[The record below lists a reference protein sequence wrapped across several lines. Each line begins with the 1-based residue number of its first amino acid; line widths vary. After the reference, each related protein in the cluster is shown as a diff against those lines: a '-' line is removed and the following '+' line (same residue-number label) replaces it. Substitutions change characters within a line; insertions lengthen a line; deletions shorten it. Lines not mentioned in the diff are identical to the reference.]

1 MTKRVIAYVRVS
13 TEGQVKDGYGLEAQE
28 RDIRVYCAKNDM
40 ELMKVYREEG
50 VSGAKEDR
58 PVFNKILYGEA
69 QNPPVEG
76 IVVAK
81 NDRVARDINI
91 YYYYKMLLKKKEIEL
106 ISVAEDFG
114 EFGVMARFLEAFT
127 MCVAEMERDNIK
139 KRTSAGRSMKIGRG
153 GFAGGRVPYGY
164 DNVDKEL
171 RVNEEEAKVVREI
184 FELRGKGWKLR
195 EIAELM
201 NLRGIKS
208 KSGKEFTIVTVQN
221 VLKNEFI
228 YRGKLKYDKNVYE
241 GVHEAIL

>member
-228 YRGKLKYDKNVYE
+228 YRGKLKYDKSVYE

>member
-1 MTKRVIAYVRVS
+1 MTKRVIAYVSVS

-91 YYYYKMLLKKKEIEL
+91 YYYYKMLVKKKDIEL

-164 DNVDKEL
+164 DNVEKEL

-228 YRGKLKYDKNVYE
+228 YKGKLKYDKSVYE

>member
-91 YYYYKMLLKKKEIEL
+91 YYYYKMLLKKKDIEL

-164 DNVDKEL
+164 DNIDKEL

-228 YRGKLKYDKNVYE
+228 YRGKLKYDKSVYE